1 MHIRVNRQNF
11 LSAMRVVEKAI
22 KENKI
27 KPVLSCVYL
36 KVKDNKLNFC
46 GTNLE
51 STIKTFID
59 IEEVIAAGE
68 IAFHYSIIDEY
79 LKEIKDEIIT
89 LRVEEGN
96 ILFIETEDSTT
107 EFSVFSTEDYP
118 NSFDEIILNENNLK
132 FEMPSNELIEVFEKI
147 IFAADSPDNIA
158 MNCIK
163 IESILKHLHFVATN
177 TYRLAFLKKPISTN
191 LENFSVSVP
200 ADAISS
206 IIKILKTAEAD
217 TVRVYQEYSHLY
229 FVYKNII
236 IVTKLIELR
245 FPDYIK
251 ILTNSN
257 YDKKMTIGVEK
268 FTNILKRVSIFSRS
282 NFESK
287 YATTYKF
294 ENNKMTVSA
303 LNDIAK
309 INEEIAVDFAG
320 EELKISLN
328 VKFLL
333 EFIQNIPKEKE
344 IELEFMY
351 SNSSVKVYEKD
362 RDDYLYILMPLA
374 LRD

>member
-1 MHIRVNRQNF
+1 MHIKVNRQNF
-11 LSAMRVVEKAI
+11 LSAMRIVEKAI

-27 KPVLSCVYL
+27 KPILSCVYV
-36 KVKDNKLNFC
+36 KVKDDKLNFC

-51 STIKTFID
+51 NTIKTFID
-59 IEEVIAAGE
+59 IEEVIEAGE

-79 LKEIKDEIIT
+79 LKEIKDEIIS
-89 LRVEEGN
+89 LRVEGGTN
-96 ILFIETEDSTT
+96 LFIETEDSTT
-107 EFSVFSTEDYP
+107 EFAIFSTEDYP
-118 NSFDEIILNENNLK
+118 NSFDEITLNENNLK
-132 FEMPSNELIEVFEKI
+132 FEMPSDELIDAFEKI

-158 MNCIK
+158 MNCIR

-177 TYRLAFLKKPISTN
+177 TYRLAFLKKPISADI
-191 LENFSVSVP
+191 ENFSVSVP
-200 ADAISS
+200 ADAINS
-206 IIKILKTAEAD
+206 IIKILKGVEIENIK
-217 TVRVYQEYSHLY
+217 VYQEYSHLY

-257 YDKKMTIGVEK
+257 YNKKMTIGVER

-294 ENNKMTVSA
+294 EANKMSVSA

-309 INEEIAVDFAG
+309 INEEISVDFAG

-344 IELEFMY
+344 IEVEFMNP
-351 SNSSVKVYEKD
+351 NSSVKVYEKE

>member
-1 MHIRVNRQNF
+1 MHIKINRQNF

-27 KPVLSCVYL
+27 KPILSCVYI

-51 STIKTFID
+51 NTIKTYID
-59 IEEVIAAGE
+59 VEEVIQAGE

-89 LRVEEGN
+89 LRVEGGN
-96 ILFIETEDSTT
+96 NLFIETDDSTT

-118 NSFDEIILNENNLK
+118 NSFDEIVLNENNLK
-132 FEMPSNELIEVFEKI
+132 FEMSSTELVDTFEKV
-147 IFAADSPDNIA
+147 IFAADTQDNIA
-158 MNCIK
+158 MNCIR
-163 IESILKHLHFVATN
+163 IESLLKHLHFVATN
-177 TYRLAFLKKPISTN
+177 TYRLTFLKRPMSMDI
-191 LENFSVSVP
+191 ENFSVSVP
-200 ADAISS
+200 ADAINS
-206 IIKILKTAEAD
+206 IIKILKGAED
-217 TVRVYQEYSHLY
+217 DKVKVYQEYSHLY

-236 IVTKLIELR
+236 IITKLIELR

-251 ILTNSN
+251 ILTNSS

-282 NFESK
+282 NSESK

-294 ENNKMTVSA
+294 ENNKMSVSA

-309 INEEIAVDFAG
+309 INEEIGVEFSG
-320 EELKISLN
+320 EDLKISLN

-333 EFIQNIPKEKE
+333 DFIQNIPKEKE
-344 IELEFMY
+344 LELEFMY